1 MLRTNRQIVVA
12 MLLAA
17 GIAGVGAA
25 VGTRFLAA
33 DDQEK
38 KAREAVQAA
47 EAQLRAAEAQLKL
60 ARANYEREKN
70 AQLTRKEAPL
80 RQRLQAVE
88 WELEEVRAAGAG
100 AFTLR
105 LNHFR
110 RLSVTDLPYA
120 RRIGDSV
127 AFWNHFRRLSLTDLP
142 VARDARVI
150 IDGATGKLADL
161 KAGMRLG
168 LRLAADDLV
177 VTAIDA
183 HSPEELNDY
192 LVKEVDLAK
201 QTLSVTSAGKDFV
214 SGLFVGDTDVYLEDT
229 GDDGDWTALK
239 PGMRVSLSFVASGGQ
254 LKVRLIQAR
263 K

>member
-47 EAQLRAAEAQLKL
+47 EAQLRAAEAQLKQ

-70 AQLTRKEAPL
+70 AQLARKEAPL
-80 RQRLQAVE
+80 RQRLQEVG
-88 WELEEVRAAGAG
+88 WTLEQVRPAGAG

-105 LNHFR
+105 LNHFQ
-110 RLSVTDLPYA
+110 
-120 RRIGDSV
+120 
-127 AFWNHFRRLSLTDLP
+127 RLSLSDLP
-142 VARDARVI
+142 VARDARVS
-150 IDGATGKLADL
+150 IDNGPGKLADL

-168 LRLAADDLV
+168 IRLAADDLAI
-177 VTAIDA
+177 TAIDA
-183 HSPEELNDY
+183 HSPEELSDY
-192 LVKEVDLAK
+192 RVKEVDMAK

-214 SGLFVGDTDVYLEDT
+214 SGLFVGDADVYLVDIDE
-229 GDDGDWTALK
+229 DGDWTALK

-254 LKVRLIQAR
+254 LEVRKIQAR